1 MNTTLA
7 NTCCYR
13 MRNSNNRSDDSIPR
27 GSIYVRSIYL
37 DMIEPQSKR
46 RSMQIILLNT
56 RRRLRS
62 ALVHNDGSIC
72 CAPQHACKHTIY
84 AHNVCTQYMHTMY
97 TYNICTHVYCR
108 RCLYTIHRDIESAP
122 LCMCIS
128 QDYGVPALKGA
139 QEHLSA

>member
-1 MNTTLA
+1 
-7 NTCCYR
+7 

-62 ALVHNDGSIC
+62 ALVHNDGSIYAVPRNTHIC
-72 CAPQHACKHTIY
+72 TQCIHTLY
-84 AHNVCTQYMHTMY
+84 AHMY
-97 TYNICTHVYCR
+97 IV
-108 RCLYTIHRDIESAP
+108 
-122 LCMCIS
+122 
-128 QDYGVPALKGA
+128 
-139 QEHLSA
+139 

>member
-62 ALVHNDGSIC
+62 ALVHNDGSIY
-72 CAPQHACKHTIY
+72 AVLRSTKYMHTIY
-84 AHNVCTQYMHTMY
+84 AHNVYTQYMHTCILY
-97 TYNICTHVYCR
+97 RLFVHNTQGYLECTIVYVDQPGLWSVSPEGSSR
-108 RCLYTIHRDIESAP
+108 AP
-122 LCMCIS
+122 KCIM
-128 QDYGVPALKGA
+128 AI
-139 QEHLSA
+139 

>member
-1 MNTTLA
+1 
-7 NTCCYR
+7 

-62 ALVHNDGSIC
+62 ALVHNDGGIYIC
-72 CAPQHACKHTIY
+72 CAPQHAYMHTIY
-84 AHNVCTQYMHTMY
+84 AHNIFTQYCTQYMHTIY
-97 TYNICTHVYCR
+97 THNICTHVYCR
-108 RCLYTIHRDIESAP
+108 RCLYTIHRDIERAP
-122 LCMCIS
+122 LYMCIS
-128 QDYGVPALKGA
+128 QDYGVPALKPA

>member
-1 MNTTLA
+1 MA

-13 MRNSNNRSDDSIPR
+13 MRNSNNQSDDSIPR

-72 CAPQHACKHTIY
+72 CAPQHAYMHTIY
-84 AHNVCTQYMHTMY
+84 AHNVCTQYMHTIY
-97 TYNICTHVYCR
+97 AHNICTQFMHTIYAHMYIVDAVYTQ
-108 RCLYTIHRDIESAP
+108 YTGISRVHHCVCVSARTMECQP
-122 LCMCIS
+122 
-128 QDYGVPALKGA
+128 
-139 QEHLSA
+139 